1 MSGHFQVMDNF
12 RMNAPIITAT
22 PVLDRDRKIIGY
34 ELQPFQSA
42 DAGLSVA
49 ANVLSGLLTDFGVQW
64 LRQGKL
70 IFLSVSPEMLADQ
83 DFLALLPEGRTVLRV
98 CGEFTLDQAF
108 VDRCIDVRKR
118 KIGLIFTSLDYAR
131 PSEHLFKLASH
142 YELDGGRTDM
152 ELLMEQVA
160 LCRKFP
166 GKTLMKNVTEGKA
179 FWFFHKLEVD
189 CFQGLFLRRPEQV
202 KGKTL
207 SPSQNKL
214 IELLNKL
221 NQNADVKVLEAVF
234 KQDPALIV
242 KLLNYV
248 NCAALSGG
256 AGIKSIG
263 NAIARIG
270 YAQLYRWVAL
280 LLYTSD
286 ENPSSPAVLRGLLT
300 RSRFL
305 ELLGEA
311 RFPGQKLEE
320 LFITGML
327 SMLDKMFDTPLA
339 SILEKIE
346 LAPPIVEALL
356 EHSGPLSPFLDL
368 AEAYDDDDPIRIA
381 TATATLGLPQDV
393 VSRLR
398 LEAIAW
404 ADVLELP

>member
-1 MSGHFQVMDNF
+1 MTS
-12 RMNAPIITAT
+12 PILTAT
-22 PVLDRDRKIIGY
+22 PTLDRERKIIGY
-34 ELQPFQSA
+34 ELQPFVSA
-42 DAGLSVA
+42 SGGGLTVA
-49 ANVLSGLLTDFGVQW
+49 ATVLSRLLTDFGVQW

-70 IFLSVSPEMLADQ
+70 VILPVEPEMLGDQ

-98 CGEFTLDQAF
+98 CGEFRLDQAF
-108 VDRCIDVRKR
+108 VDRCVDVRKR
-118 KIGLIFTSLDYAR
+118 KIGLIFASLDYNR

-142 YELDGGRTDM
+142 YELDGKRTDM
-152 ELLMEQVA
+152 ESLMEQVA
-160 LCRKFP
+160 LCRKYP
-166 GKTLMKNVTEGKA
+166 GKTLVKNIDEGKA

-202 KGKTL
+202 KNKTL
-207 SPSQNKL
+207 SPSQNTL
-214 IELLNKL
+214 IDLLNKL
-221 NQNADVKVLEAVF
+221 NQNADVKVLEGTF

-256 AGIKSIG
+256 ASIKSIG

-280 LLYTSD
+280 LLYTGD

-320 LFITGML
+320 LFILGML
-327 SMLDKMFDTPLA
+327 SMLDKMFETPLEK
-339 SILEKIE
+339 ILEKIE
-346 LAPPIVEALL
+346 LEPQIVEALL
-356 EHSGPLSPFLDL
+356 QHSGPLAPFLNL
-368 AEAYDDDDPIRIA
+368 AEAYDEDDATRIA
-381 TATATLGLPQDV
+381 TATEALGLPQDT
-393 VSRLR
+393 VSKLR

-404 ADVLELP
+404 ADALELP